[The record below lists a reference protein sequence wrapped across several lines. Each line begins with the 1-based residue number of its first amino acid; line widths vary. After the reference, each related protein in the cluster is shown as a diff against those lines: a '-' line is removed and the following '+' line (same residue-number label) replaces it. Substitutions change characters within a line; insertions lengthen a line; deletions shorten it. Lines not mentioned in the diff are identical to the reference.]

1 MKVTQNPTPN
11 SAGLDKTKATDKAV
25 IPRAPETQSGAAR
38 GPGGTDSPVTI
49 SDQAYLMKQARDIA
63 NSVPDISADKVSDLK
78 RRIKDGSY
86 KVDSAAVADRLVDD
100 HLASNFGKNDL

>member
-11 SAGLDKTKATDKAV
+11 SAGLDKAKATDKAGTL
-25 IPRAPETQSGAAR
+25 RAPETQLGVSKV
-38 GPGGTDSPVTI
+38 PTGGDSPVTI

-63 NSVPDISADKVSDLK
+63 SASPDFGADKVSDLK
-78 RRIKDGSY
+78 KRIKDGSY
-86 KVDSAAVADRLVDD
+86 KVDAAAVAERLLDE